1 MKQTILILFL
11 TFSALLSQNKNI
23 CITMDDVPFGAF
35 NQNGFTLNDLE
46 NYNNILLKSISKYNI
61 PVTAFV
67 NERDLIVEGE
77 TDKRISIYKKW
88 ITNPLITIG
97 NHTFSHPDY
106 ATSSLNDFQNE
117 IAKGEIITKMLL
129 NKTDK
134 KLKYFRFPFNSVCKD
149 SISKFEI
156 EHYLNTNGY
165 YSTPFTIESADYLF
179 NSLYVYYIQK
189 GLIDSSKL
197 VVDEYIKH
205 TSILIDY
212 FEKLTLEQYNRNIN
226 QIYLCHANRLNTDNF
241 DKLIELFET
250 KGYNFISLDETLHD
264 SIYSTQ
270 DKYYFKWGVSW
281 LYRWINDTKIRK
293 SYMKA
298 EPEIKSYYLK
308 LYETIASGY

>member
-1 MKQTILILFL
+1 MRLTIFL
-11 TFSALLSQNKNI
+11 LMLSFSAILSQNKNI

-35 NQNGFTLNDLE
+35 YQSDFNINDFE
-46 NYNNILLKSISKYNI
+46 KYNKLLLEAITKNQI

-117 IAKGEIITKMLL
+117 IAKGEVISKMLL

-134 KLKYFRFPFNSVCKD
+134 KLKYFRFPFNSVCRD

-156 EHYLNTNGY
+156 EHYLEINGY
-165 YSTPFTIESADYLF
+165 YPTPFTIESADYLF

-197 VVDEYIKH
+197 VVDEYITH
-205 TSILIDY
+205 TSVLIDF

-226 QIYLCHANRLNTDNF
+226 QIYLCHANRLNSDNF
-241 DKLIELFET
+241 NKLIELFKV
-250 KGYNFISLDETLHD
+250 KGYNFISLDETLQD
-264 SIYSTQ
+264 SIYSTK